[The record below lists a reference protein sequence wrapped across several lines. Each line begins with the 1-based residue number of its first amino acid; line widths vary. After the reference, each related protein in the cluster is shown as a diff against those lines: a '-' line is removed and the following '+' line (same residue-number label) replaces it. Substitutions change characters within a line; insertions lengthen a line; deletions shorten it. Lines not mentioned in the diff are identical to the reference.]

1 MRGDAPLL
9 CAWYAT
15 EHHPLGASAAPSYDV
30 VGSMVY
36 PGAGHPSGAAARPWF
51 QLRDALAY
59 PVDGH
64 PGGPS
69 NEPALRVAAGW
80 VYPARVDPLLSCDT
94 RAWFEVR
101 AEGR

>member
-1 MRGDAPLL
+1 M

-15 EHHPLGASAAPSYDV
+15 EHHPYGASAAPTYDV

-36 PGAGHPSGAAARPWF
+36 PSTGHASGAAAARPWF
-51 QLRDALAY
+51 QLRDAFAY

-69 NEPALRVAAGW
+69 NQPTLRVAAGW
-80 VYPARVDPLLSCDT
+80 VYPAHVDPLLLHATC
-94 RAWFEVR
+94 AWFEVR
-101 AEGR
+101 ADGR